1 MPNDRSLRTDGGEE
15 RNPGRLTA
23 ATWARTAIACA
34 LMAVGLASGAASFAA
49 SLGRQAP
56 EAAMRVWPFSGD
68 ARERAATFE
77 LVKTVEDPRQG
88 IPPNLPHHIAE
99 LSREAMRLEP
109 ANSTAARNLAFYLSS
124 RGQEDKAFRLMQV
137 AQRVTR
143 RDPGAN
149 LWLMQYYGRKG
160 DLERSLALYDVT
172 IRTSSAAAS
181 SMMTM
186 LAQALYQPGAVNVF
200 VQLLS
205 TAPPWIDDF
214 WTEVLRGSGDPQ
226 TMYALRERLHRANV
240 RMEPEHD
247 GLLIEKLANSGHID
261 EAFALNALVLPPKD
275 RADLLADPSF
285 DAARTFPPIGWKL
298 GSDSTFGVSLDR
310 KEGVIDVT
318 ALPGAEGVIAQQAVS
333 LGGARTFRVAGEYQ
347 GAGAKPLEMSIA
359 CADSGNSGEAKVA
372 IPSGRSATLTMPASC
387 RFAWASLL
395 LPRDDDPSGRAV
407 RVGSLSLRTV
417 E

>member
-1 MPNDRSLRTDGGEE
+1 MPNERPSRTGEE
-15 RNPGRLTA
+15 YTTPSRLA
-23 ATWARTAIACA
+23 AFTWMRPIIALALVAI
-34 LMAVGLASGAASFAA
+34 GLASGAASFAA

-56 EAAMRVWPFSGD
+56 EAAIKVWPLSGD
-68 ARERAATFE
+68 AYERAATFE
-77 LVKTVEDPRQG
+77 LVQTVEDPRQG
-88 IPPNLPHHIAE
+88 IPSNLPHRIAE

-109 ANSTAARNLAFYLSS
+109 ANSTAVRNLAFYLGS
-124 RGQEDKAFRLMQV
+124 RGQEDRAFRLMQV

-149 LWLMQYYGRKG
+149 LWLMQYYSRKG
-160 DLERSLALYDVT
+160 DLGRSLALYDVT

-186 LAQALYQPGAVNVF
+186 LAQALFQPGSVDVF

-205 TAPPWIDDF
+205 TSPPWIDDF
-214 WTEVLRGSGDPQ
+214 WTEALRGSGDPQ
-226 TMYALRERLHRANV
+226 IMFALRERLHRAKV

-247 GLLIEKLANSGHID
+247 GLLIEKLASGGHID
-261 EAFALNALVLPPKD
+261 KAFALNAVVLPPRD
-275 RADLLADPSF
+275 RTDLLSDPSF

-318 ALPGAEGVIAQQAVS
+318 ALPDAEGVIAQQAVS
-333 LGGARTFRVAGEYQ
+333 LGGARSFRVVGNYQ
-347 GAGAKPLEMSIA
+347 GAGARPLEISLA
-359 CADSGNSGEAKVA
+359 CADSGNSGEAKA
-372 IPSGRSATLTMPASC
+372 DIPSGRATTVTMPAPC

-395 LPRDDDPSGRAV
+395 LPRDDDPAGRAV
-407 RVGSLSLRTV
+407 RIGSLSLRTV